1 MKRYNPLW
9 CLLFILI
16 LISSATFSTPVFAET
31 LKEDIYPSKEKAIEA
46 KTTSLKSKPGTYL
59 VFLRYHDND
68 QTIEENVYVTVFGEE
83 TTVKEQIAIDA
94 HSIALPKDAI
104 DKLSPTDWI
113 QLTDARAWRTDTAE
127 QISVTSVD
135 TSKVSTQLGTYPVT
149 FSTVNQVQT
158 TIQVQVVVDKK
169 TQEIINSYH
178 QNDNLGNFEENAP
191 QEKLSWLSFENVMTV
206 VLQFT
211 FILLLFIPIIA
222 LLLQY
227 GFTRKL
233 VMQVIRLVIK

>member
-1 MKRYNPLW
+1 MKKYNYLW
-9 CLLFILI
+9 CFIPFFFLI
-16 LISSATFSTPVFAET
+16 NSAMLVFAET
-31 LKEDIYPSKEKAIEA
+31 PQEEIYSSKEEAVKA
-46 KTTSLKSKPGTYL
+46 KTASLQSKPGTYL
-59 VFLRYHDND
+59 VFLRYHDDD

-83 TTVKEQIAIDA
+83 TTVKDPIAIDA
-94 HSIALPKDAI
+94 HSIVVPKDSI
-104 DKLSPTDWI
+104 EKLSLADWI

-135 TSKVSTQLGTYPVT
+135 TSKVSTELGTYPIT
-149 FSTVNQVQT
+149 FFTVNQVQT
-158 TIQVQVVVDKK
+158 TIQVQVVLDKE

-178 QNDNLGNFEENAP
+178 QNDTLGNFEELAP
-191 QEKLSWLSFENVMTV
+191 EEKISWLNFENALTV

-211 FILLLFIPIIA
+211 FILLLFVPIIA

-227 GFTRKL
+227 GFTQKL